1 MPKLSWVKPVSPAT
15 ESSNPQPPPLRR
27 GGKIRQKILEK
38 LIIKKGKK
46 MSNKL
51 KKTVKVLASGMPI
64 KTINNNNEDNMRTE
78 NLETENKELVA
89 EKTIDAIDKTRSKH
103 HFITKMENYEKYK
116 MADELIENEISVIPI
131 RKDCCSPAIKWKP
144 YQFYQVDDEELLDW
158 FYEKG
163 YNIGGITGKESGTI
177 IIDCDSQELYEYIY
191 SKYDV
196 PATTPRL
203 KIGDR
208 YHLFFKY
215 EDQNKDI
222 KTRRSN
228 KVGIDILGEGRWHIL
243 PPVLCNGE
251 NVCSW
256 EVAFDR
262 ENLQPIPRALIM
274 DIEMV
279 MWE

>member
-1 MPKLSWVKPVSPAT
+1 MSAKLTKNSKVSAFPMPIET
-15 ESSNPQPPPLRR
+15 
-27 GGKIRQKILEK
+27 I
-38 LIIKKGKK
+38 
-46 MSNKL
+46 NKL
-51 KKTVKVLASGMPI
+51 NNKKENTMKIENSETGV
-64 KTINNNNEDNMRTE
+64 E
-78 NLETENKELVA
+78 NLEPVA
-89 EKTIDAIDKTRSKH
+89 EEAIGASDKTRSKH
-103 HFITKMENYEKYK
+103 HFITRMENYEKYL
-116 MADELIENEISVIPI
+116 MADNLVDDGILVIPI
-131 RKDCCSPAIKWKP
+131 RKDCYLPAVKWET
-144 YQFYQVDDEELLDW
+144 YQFRQAEDEELLDW
-158 FYEKG
+158 FFEKG

-215 EDQNKDI
+215 KDLYSEI
-222 KTRRSN
+222 KIRRSN
-228 KVGIDILGEGRWHIL
+228 EVGIDILGEGRWHIL

-256 EVAFDR
+256 EVEFDR